1 MRIGWIVLWMLAGH
15 AVLAQD
21 TLQLREAIGLALENN
36 FAIQIAEK
44 RAQVASNNAVPG
56 EAGMLPNVNISAD
69 QSWSVQNFNQQF
81 ISGDE
86 VVRSGANSNNTTALA
101 QLDWTLFD
109 GLRMFT
115 TLDRLQELEAL
126 GNLQVQAQILET
138 VAAVHRVYFNLV
150 QLQKQVRVYEQAL
163 ALSEDRVQIAEDKF
177 NLGSGS
183 RLELL
188 QAQVDYNTDRNTLL
202 TGREQLRN
210 AQINLSNVM
219 GFGPQRF
226 WVARDTIAVDPTL
239 QYAPLRD
246 QMLGENYNLLQARSQ
261 LRVAQLTV
269 EEAKGLRYPEVGF
282 TTNYRFNRSAAEAG
296 FVLSSQTDGITY
308 GFGLTMP
315 VFNGFQINRQ
325 IKNAQLEAE
334 AVALQEEQL
343 QLQLENELAA
353 IHTAYENNKE
363 LVALEVANLAVASEN
378 LDVALESY
386 ELGII
391 SALELRDIQNN
402 YVLAQNRLLQA
413 QYRLKVAEI
422 DLKALSRTLNW

>member
-1 MRIGWIVLWMLAGH
+1 MRIGIIVIGLLAGYTV
-15 AVLAQD
+15 AAQD
-21 TLQLREAIGLALENN
+21 TLQLRQAIGLALENN

-56 EAGMLPNVNISAD
+56 EAGMLPNVNVSAD

-115 TLDRLQELEAL
+115 TLDRLQELEAF

-163 ALSEDRVQIAEDKF
+163 ALSAERVQIAEDKF

-210 AQINLSNVM
+210 AQINLSNVI
-219 GFGPQRF
+219 GFGPQQR
-226 WVARDTIAVDPTL
+226 WVARDTIAVDPSLLYT
-239 QYAPLRD
+239 PLRE
-246 QMLGENYNLLQARSQ
+246 QMLGENYTLLQARSQ
-261 LRVAQLTV
+261 QRVAQLSV

-296 FVLSSQTDGITY
+296 FVLSSQTDGFTY

-334 AVALQEEQL
+334 AIALEEEQL
-343 QLQLENELAA
+343 RIQLENELAS
-353 IHTAYENNKE
+353 IFTAYENNKE
-363 LVALEVANLAVASEN
+363 LVELEAANLAVASEN

-422 DLKALSRTLNW
+422 DLKALSRTLEW